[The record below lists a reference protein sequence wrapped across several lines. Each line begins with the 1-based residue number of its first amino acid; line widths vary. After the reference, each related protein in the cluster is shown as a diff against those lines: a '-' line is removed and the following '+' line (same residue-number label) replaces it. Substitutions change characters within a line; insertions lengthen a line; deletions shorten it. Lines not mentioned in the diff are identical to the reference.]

1 MHGIYNAV
9 TEDTDFLYLFPADGY
24 EKMRMEK
31 LYGYYREKGYRHY
44 AVNLPETACS
54 EGQCANVLCCHFI
67 NDSDFSVLEYMLPQQ
82 MLFVL
87 ASRARGIDLN
97 LPKDP
102 EFHKYMGSKI
112 E

>member
-9 TEDTDFLYLFPADGY
+9 TEDTDFLYMFPADGY
-24 EKMRMEK
+24 EKKRMEK
-31 LYGYYREKGYRHY
+31 LYGYYGQKGYRQY
-44 AVNLPETACS
+44 AVNLPETVCP
-54 EGQCANVLCCHFI
+54 EGRSANVLRCHFV
-67 NDSDFSVLEYMLPQQ
+67 NDPDFSALEYMLPQQ

-87 ASRARGIDLN
+87 ASRAKGIDLN

-102 EFHKYMGSKI
+102 EFHKYMGSKM